1 MHIIMNLRTKAGKS
15 KTSAIVLFAVIGIII
30 GLIIIAA
37 ILGNSN
43 SRKKNAIETQ
53 DTRSETDAEKT
64 EHVEST
70 STTTETSVTSATT
83 TETSEATTTTTTT
96 TETSIVLTLPS
107 ETLSTVVDSNRDE
120 LGSGAELSGKIL
132 VVTIFTSDL
141 KGSWDLSEKHD
152 KDLRKTVWNDLD
164 IATDFIEES
173 AADYGRYV
181 EFIWD
186 FEQNKDLEYEAELSI
201 DAFETLYSPSYTP
214 FYETIDGLVP
224 TDELMKKY
232 GANGIVYFMFFDD
245 EFREDRRSCSRP
257 YYGHPQY
264 NYEVSFINMNRADW
278 VTRPSSVAHEMLH
291 LFGAPDLY
299 FANSHNLGI
308 TQEYVDYIAESNLND
323 IMRIVSDPNTGSEYT
338 DRIVNKITDITA
350 YYVGLTDY
358 SETVNKWGFN
368 ASEHAA

>member
-1 MHIIMNLRTKAGKS
+1 MRRIKNQRTKAGKS
-15 KTSAIVLFAVIGIII
+15 KATIIVFYAIIGVIL
-30 GLIIIAA
+30 GLIILAA
-37 ILGNSN
+37 INGISN

-53 DTRSETDAEKT
+53 DSRSETDASKSEYGET
-64 EHVEST
+64 T
-70 STTTETSVTSATT
+70 ATTTETSATSTTSATT
-83 TETSEATTTTTTT
+83 TETSEATTTTT
-96 TETSIVLTLPS
+96 ETSIEFTFPS

-152 KDLRKTVWNDLD
+152 KDLRQTVWNDLD
-164 IATDFIEES
+164 IATEFIEDS

-186 FEQNKDLEYEAELSI
+186 FEKNKDLEYEAELSI

-245 EFREDRRSCSRP
+245 EFQEDRRSCSRP
-257 YYGHPQY
+257 YYGHPKY
-264 NYEVSFINMNRADW
+264 NYEVSFINMNRSFW
-278 VTRPSSVAHEMLH
+278 ETRPSSVAHEMLH

-299 FANSHNLGI
+299 FANSHDLGI
-308 TQEYVDYIAESNLND
+308 TQEYVDYAAESNLND
-323 IMRIVSDPNTGSEYT
+323 IMRIVSDPETGVEYA

-358 SETVNKWGFN
+358 SETVDKWGFN